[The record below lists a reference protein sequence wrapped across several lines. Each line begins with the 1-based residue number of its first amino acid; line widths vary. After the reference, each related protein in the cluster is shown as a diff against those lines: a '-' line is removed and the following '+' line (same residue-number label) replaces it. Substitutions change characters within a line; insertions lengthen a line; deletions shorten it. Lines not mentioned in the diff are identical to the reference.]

1 MLSKYYPVIKKLVF
15 SNKKYSFMIFISITL
30 MNFSEIVLVSLIA
43 PIYDLLSETE
53 FNFIS
58 KYINSIFI
66 KIGFELNIISA
77 SVALI
82 IFGLIISIMRLYS
95 SWLVYTVKNNF
106 MFDLS
111 SKFTLST
118 LKADYNKLSKE
129 NSGNLINILTLEM
142 ERAGGSLLIIFN
154 FFRDLILS
162 LGLIVF
168 LAIVSFKLL
177 ILFILIFLPLTLL
190 IRYLH
195 NRIEIASSKIST
207 SNRVFL
213 NHIKEIFDNIKDI
226 KSMSVVDN
234 SYNWVIKDAGSRLN
248 AYKEASILSAIAE
261 NVQHFIMLLGLGVIV
276 ILSKVYLLI
285 PSAEII
291 LVIGGIVRL
300 SPKITS
306 AQRSLAEFLTLLPGF
321 NLVTS
326 MVSKLDKTQNIN
338 ISKGSKIDL
347 VAKSI
352 NVNNISFKYDGSS
365 DIIKNFSCQINKGE
379 ITAIYG
385 KSGSGKST
393 LLNMLLG
400 LINPHKG
407 EIILS
412 PNSETPYH
420 EYIFDNVGYLGQES
434 GLFDFTIKEN
444 IKFFNDADNSEID
457 QLLKEFDLD
466 SRFILDEELV
476 GDKGI
481 SLSAGQR
488 QRILLIRSLIK
499 KPHLLF
505 LDEATNNLDKKTENI
520 IYQKLNDVKKDMF
533 IILITHNKNVE
544 EIADK
549 VIYV

>member
-162 LGLIVF
+162 LGLIFF
-168 LAIVSFKLL
+168 LAIVSLKLL

-365 DIIKNFSCQINKGE
+365 EIIKNFSCQINKGE